1 MEQEHFAKL
10 IESDTPGA
18 PRKITRINLFATST
32 ILALIISVPAIVITL
47 IMYYVIKTNLI
58 FTVIAG
64 SVALFIAMGFSIKIS
79 KRLVRY

>member
-1 MEQEHFAKL
+1 M
-10 IESDTPGA
+10 IGSDPPDT
-18 PRKITRINLFATST
+18 PRKISRINLFATST

-47 IMYYVIKTNLI
+47 IMHYAIKTNLI
-58 FTVIAG
+58 LTVIAG